1 MTVLAKPVH
10 QHPPC
15 PLFLC
20 MTLWHQPVEEP
31 EEVGVGEDQGVGE
44 QAWHQGEAQA
54 SQGGGTL
61 CPAPC
66 QHPYPACPSTHPL
79 ACQGHSFAVLKD
91 RIDRCQGSPLSHSGM
106 DSRTQ
111 SLP

>member
-1 MTVLAKPVH
+1 MVAG
-10 QHPPC
+10 
-15 PLFLC
+15 
-20 MTLWHQPVEEP
+20 EEWGTACNLGCYPSDDQIQTPAP
-31 EEVGVGEDQGVGE
+31 EEVGVGEDQGGGE

-79 ACQGHSFAVLKD
+79 ACQGHSFAVREQRLHLKA
-91 RIDRCQGSPLSHSGM
+91 Q
-106 DSRTQ
+106 
-111 SLP
+111 